1 MIKSEDQ
8 AIHHGLKF
16 GSVTTIETSLS
27 HQPPPRQ
34 PFFGSG
40 NSCVALGA

>member
-8 AIHHGLKF
+8 AIHLGLKF

-34 PFFGSG
+34 HLFRSG